1 MIRKARVEDSKKIQE
16 MINFYASKG
25 LMLPRSLSSI
35 YEHIRDFFVYAVDD
49 DIVACAALH
58 VCWEDLA
65 EIRALAV
72 QEGYDN
78 KGIGSRLVQ
87 SCLEEARQLSIS
99 KVFCLTYI
107 PQFFEKFGFRIID
120 KNELP
125 KKIWGDCINCIKF
138 PDCEEEAMIIELDSA
153 PK

>member
-1 MIRKARVEDSKKIQE
+1 

-25 LMLPRSLSSI
+25 LMLPRPLSSI
-35 YEHIRDFFVYAVDD
+35 YEHIRDFFVYAVKD

-87 SCLEEARQLSIS
+87 SCLEEACQLLIS
-99 KVFCLTYI
+99 KVFCLTYT

-138 PDCEEEAMIIELDSA
+138 PDCKEEAMIIELNKVS
-153 PK
+153 K